1 MAEQVMMEKMEAQP
15 PLAEYPMT
23 TPVPPP
29 SAVEENT
36 NFAAA
41 PPPEEAAKPVESELP
56 PTAAPAEEEKPLE
69 LAPKKISG
77 GSHDRDVALAQL
89 DKEKK
94 SSFIKAWED
103 SEKSKVI
110 NKAQKQLS
118 AVAAWENSKKAA
130 AEAKLKKI
138 EQEQLEKKKAGYAE
152 KMKNQVAQIHKEA
165 EEKRAMVEAKRG
177 EEILKTE
184 EMAAKYRAT
193 GHIPKKLL
201 GCF

>member
-1 MAEQVMMEKMEAQP
+1 LIA
-15 PLAEYPMT
+15 
-23 TPVPPP
+23 
-29 SAVEENT
+29 
-36 NFAAA
+36 
-41 PPPEEAAKPVESELP
+41 
-56 PTAAPAEEEKPLE
+56 
-69 LAPKKISG
+69 
-77 GSHDRDVALAQL
+77 DVALAQL

-138 EQEQLEKKKAGYAE
+138 ELCFFAHGLKDVGLPEQEQLEKKKAGYAE

-165 EEKRAMVEAKRG
+165 EEKRAMVE
-177 EEILKTE
+177 